1 MSCKIKY
8 LNLVLFLIIV
18 DEFVF
23 YLLTHIVLDLF
34 DYMYAW
40 SFLFDLWICFMY
52 KNMSDIQYSL

>member
-34 DYMYAW
+34 DYMYA
-40 SFLFDLWICFMY
+40 
-52 KNMSDIQYSL
+52 